1 MKPATLLSALFQV
14 SQSWPVQLL
23 VMLVLTLFAGS
34 EWVRATERGDALG
47 QSRFTLVLD
56 GAGVQDNQTGLV
68 WEQSPD
74 RIFDRW
80 SASIERCKTKQVG
93 GQAGWR
99 APRIDELKSLVD
111 LTQKD
116 PALPQGHPFSNI
128 QSAIYWSATPSP
140 TYDIVAWQVS
150 FFTGQTVT
158 DDKSLLRRMWCVRG

>member
-1 MKPATLLSALFQV
+1 MQPATLVPALLQLSQR
-14 SQSWPVQLL
+14 WPVQLL
-23 VMLVLTLFAGS
+23 VFLVLTQSPGD
-34 EWVRATERGDALG
+34 EWLSAAEPGEELA

-56 GAGVQDNQTGLV
+56 GAGVRDNQTGLV

-80 SASIERCKTKQVG
+80 SASIERCQTKQVG
-93 GQAGWR
+93 GQTGWR
-99 APRIDELKSLVD
+99 APTIDELKSLVD

-116 PALPQGHPFSNI
+116 PAFPQDHPFSNI

-150 FFTGQTVT
+150 FFTGQVVT